1 MISLSLFRNKRF
13 RLNEMSSVFVFH
25 IMLLIFS
32 IMNFLADRPGHLSEL
47 EITYILIVF
56 EMNSITDG
64 DWY

>member
-1 MISLSLFRNKRF
+1 MS
-13 RLNEMSSVFVFH
+13 SSVFVFH

-32 IMNFLADRPGHLSEL
+32 LMTLNIDRPGHLSEL

-56 EMNSITDG
+56 EMNSITDS

>member
-1 MISLSLFRNKRF
+1 MS
-13 RLNEMSSVFVFH
+13 SSVFVFH

-56 EMNSITDG
+56 QIILSLIFEMNSITDS
-64 DWY
+64 DW

>member
-1 MISLSLFRNKRF
+1 
-13 RLNEMSSVFVFH
+13 
-25 IMLLIFS
+25 
-32 IMNFLADRPGHLSEL
+32 MNFLADRPGHLSEL

>member
-1 MISLSLFRNKRF
+1 MS
-13 RLNEMSSVFVFH
+13 SSVFVFH